1 MNLRRLLGELKR
13 SDGSMIME
21 YALMLSVG
29 VIFVYV
35 ALQIFEPGEGF
46 TEDLGKPL
54 VAYFQRVL
62 TGIALPI
69 P

>member
-1 MNLRRLLGELKR
+1 
-13 SDGSMIME
+13 MILE
-21 YALMLSVG
+21 YVLMLSVG
-29 VIFVYV
+29 VVFLVV

-62 TGIALPI
+62 TGIALPV

>member
-1 MNLRRLLGELKR
+1 MFDNLRNA
-13 SDGSMIME
+13 DGSMIME

-29 VIFVYV
+29 VVFVYV
-35 ALQIFEPGEGF
+35 AIQIFELGVGF

-62 TGIALPI
+62 TGIALPV